1 MAPLTRETESP
12 ADSANI
18 GAPGSG
24 GSKPQ
29 PVAVEIPIIV
39 NGVRTIAGGDKRE
52 PFSENSQTVLVF
64 ASGAVIRLVAPV
76 GPGQLLFVTNEKSK
90 KEVVC
95 QVVKSKQNGATGGY
109 VELKFTEP
117 AADFWGI
124 RLPGVNSSSNTA
136 SSASVIT
143 MPGPANRTLE
153 QKLNDLKIALPSDA
167 VSDTSPTETKL
178 TPATGVSPASL
189 PPSPSSDSTNSS
201 APPAS
206 TTTSPS
212 KVPTLSEFLTQGS
225 NGPELRA
232 QDKPKAEVRIP
243 AVKTAEVPK
252 NGDSHPTV
260 HLSSVLLGA
269 EAKKPSI
276 QAAAPG
282 TSTFDFAVDEV
293 KIPAWLE
300 PLARNSAET
309 VSSTPDS
316 KAPEAKLSE
325 GPASIEQHESPA
337 DSIVAAVESEPRD
350 ASFTISSEGPTP
362 RFGSSLSIGADSASA
377 GASSSFNWKIILLVG
392 ALLVTAAAAWYWYSG
407 QTAHASSTERPIAPI
422 ENSEPSLVN
431 PSASTGNTINSAP
444 QTAAPA
450 ALRPSEKPANS
461 LPLRST
467 SASIP
472 SDMNQLRDSSEKS
485 VAIEEPVRKP
495 ALGQIHL
502 AAPKL
507 NRNAA
512 APESPAVDP
521 GLALSGVAGGDTAD
535 LNSFAS
541 KSKQPSAPIVV
552 GGEVKPARLLSTIPP
567 VYPQLAKAQRVS
579 GAVVIDASIDANGQV
594 AATRVLSGP
603 ALLHQAAMDA
613 VKQWKYQPATLNGIP
628 TAMHL
633 SVTVQFRLQ

>member
-12 ADSANI
+12 AESTNI

-24 GSKPQ
+24 GSKAQ

-39 NGVRTIAGGDKRE
+39 NGARTIAGSDKRE

-95 QVVKSKQNGATGGY
+95 QVVKSKQNGVAGGY

-124 RLPGVNSSSNTA
+124 RLPGVNSSSSTSA
-136 SSASVIT
+136 ASVIT
-143 MPGPANRTLE
+143 MPGPATRTLE
-153 QKLNDLKIALPSDA
+153 QKFNDLKIALPSDV
-167 VSDTSPTETKL
+167 VSDTAPAESKL
-178 TPATGVSPASL
+178 APAAGMSPASL
-189 PPSPSSDSTNSS
+189 PSSANSDSTNSS

-206 TTTSPS
+206 TTPSPS

-232 QDKPKAEVRIP
+232 QDKPKSEVRV
-243 AVKTAEVPK
+243 ATVKTAETPK

-260 HLSSVLLGA
+260 QLSSVLLGA
-269 EAKKPSI
+269 EAKKPSA

-309 VSSTPDS
+309 VSPAPDS
-316 KAPEAKLSE
+316 KAPEVKLSDA
-325 GPASIEQHESPA
+325 PAFIEKLESPA
-337 DSIVAAVESEPRD
+337 DSIITAVESEPRD

-362 RFGSSLSIGADSASA
+362 KFGSSLSIGADSAST
-377 GASSSFNWKIILLVG
+377 GSSSGFNWKIILLVG
-392 ALLVTAAAAWYWYSG
+392 GLLVAAVAAWYWYSS
-407 QTAHASSTERPIAPI
+407 QTAHASSTEPPVAPV
-422 ENSEPSLVN
+422 ENSEPAPVK
-431 PSASTGNTINSAP
+431 PAASTGNGIDSAP
-444 QTAAPA
+444 QAATPA
-450 ALRPSEKPANS
+450 ALRPAEKPVNS
-461 LPLRST
+461 LPLRSA

-472 SDMNQLRDSSEKS
+472 SDMNELRDSSERA
-485 VAIEEPVRKP
+485 VAIEEPTKRPV
-495 ALGQIHL
+495 LGQIHL

-507 NRNAA
+507 NRVA
-512 APESPAVDP
+512 APQNTAVDP
-521 GLALSGVAGGDTAD
+521 GLALSGVAGGDISD

-567 VYPQLAKAQRVS
+567 VYPQLAKAQRIS

-594 AATRVLSGP
+594 AATRVISGP